1 MKNKIKAGA
10 SIVAAS
16 VMTAIPVFAVG
27 VADATVTTGLT
38 TLSDNL
44 TATLGAVAPI
54 AIGIM
59 GIFLAWRYGKR
70 LFKSVAK

>member
-1 MKNKIKAGA
+1 MRKSLKI
-10 SIVAAS
+10 SLL
-16 VMTAIPVFAVG
+16 TALALVLSAVPAFAEG

-38 TLSDNL
+38 SLSDNL
-44 TATLGAVAPI
+44 TATLTAVAPI